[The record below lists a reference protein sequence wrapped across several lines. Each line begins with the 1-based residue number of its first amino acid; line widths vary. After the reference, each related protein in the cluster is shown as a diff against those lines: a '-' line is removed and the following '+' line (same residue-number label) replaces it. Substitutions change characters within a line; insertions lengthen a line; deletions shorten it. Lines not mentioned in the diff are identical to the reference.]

1 MQKRLLFLFMLL
13 VGFTTAMMAQ
23 ITTSGMSGKVTADG
37 EDVIGATIEVVHVP
51 SGTKY
56 QAVTNAKGMYAI
68 NGMRPGGPY
77 RVNVSYI
84 GYQSKSFDNV
94 SLQLGQTYNLNVG
107 LFEDAQQ
114 LAGIMTRELSD
125 LRAAGMKPTAGDL
138 RCIAYGHITRMAIW
152 NLRPLWDAQQTTE
165 KKLAIIRVAMDAI
178 ATVDEVKSCLE
189 GAPTPQPAIKDGL
202 FARQETKEPLDAVTF

>member
-23 ITTSGMSGKVTADG
+23 ITTSGMGGKVTADG

-77 RVNVSYI
+77 RVKVSYI

-107 LFEDAQQ
+107 LNEDAQQ
-114 LAGIMTRELSD
+114 LGEVVVNAKAT
-125 LRAAGMKPTAGDL
+125 KF
-138 RCIAYGHITRMAIW
+138 
-152 NLRPLWDAQQTTE
+152 TTE
-165 KKLAIIRVAMDAI
+165 KTGASTNIDNQMLQSMPSVSRSITDYTRLSPYGGNGMSFAGADGRTANF
-178 ATVDEVKSCLE
+178 TVD
-189 GAPTPQPAIKDGL
+189 GADFNNNFGL
-202 FARQETKEPLDAVTF
+202 SSALPGGGSYLH

>member
-13 VGFTTAMMAQ
+13 VSFTTAMMAQ

-77 RVNVSYI
+77 RVKVSYI

-107 LFEDAQQ
+107 LNEDAQQ
-114 LAGIMTRELSD
+114 LG
-125 LRAAGMKPTAGDL
+125 
-138 RCIAYGHITRMAIW
+138 
-152 NLRPLWDAQQTTE
+152 
-165 KKLAIIRVAMDAI
+165 
-178 ATVDEVKSCLE
+178 
-189 GAPTPQPAIKDGL
+189 
-202 FARQETKEPLDAVTF
+202 